1 MSTSSILDS
10 CVASFLNFHK
20 NVSAR
25 RLARF
30 ADAAV
35 VSLRAPP
42 VVRFSLDFGK
52 SMGGGYTAGAIK
64 VGAGFVAG
72 GCRAAG
78 ECCVFLL
85 VEPAL

>member
-10 CVASFLNFHK
+10 CLASFLNLSST
-20 NVSAR
+20 VAQC
-25 RLARF
+25 LARF
-30 ADAAV
+30 AVAAV

-42 VVRFSLDFGK
+42 IVRFSLDFGK

-72 GCRAAG
+72 GC
-78 ECCVFLL
+78 
-85 VEPAL
+85 

>member
-1 MSTSSILDS
+1 MTAAQ
-10 CVASFLNFHK
+10 C
-20 NVSAR
+20 
-25 RLARF
+25 LARF

-42 VVRFSLDFGK
+42 IVRFSLDFGK

-72 GCRAAG
+72 GC
-78 ECCVFLL
+78 
-85 VEPAL
+85 